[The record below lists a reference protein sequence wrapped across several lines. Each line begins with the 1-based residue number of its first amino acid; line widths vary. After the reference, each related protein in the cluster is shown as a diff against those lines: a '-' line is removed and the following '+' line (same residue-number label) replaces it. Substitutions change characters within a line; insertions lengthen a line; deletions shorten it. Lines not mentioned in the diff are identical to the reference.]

1 MAQQISAAEGDGV
14 IVGQS
19 GDLVG
24 FYGTTPIAVQTATTA
39 PSTTAAVQY
48 SLNATVFVWG
58 YSTSTQADA
67 VVALV
72 RQLRQDLIDIGILAA

>member
-24 FYGTTPIAVQTATTA
+24 FYGTTPVAVQTATAA
-39 PSTTAAVQY
+39 PASTAAV
-48 SLNATVFVWG
+48 SITATQWG
-58 YSTSTQADA
+58 FSTSAQADA
-67 VVALV
+67 IVALV
-72 RQLRQDLIDIGILAA
+72 RGLRQDLIDIGILAA